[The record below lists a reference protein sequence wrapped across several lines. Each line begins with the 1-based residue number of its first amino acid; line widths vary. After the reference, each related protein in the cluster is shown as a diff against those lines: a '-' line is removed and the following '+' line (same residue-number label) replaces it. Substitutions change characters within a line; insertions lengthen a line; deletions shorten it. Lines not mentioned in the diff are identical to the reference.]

1 MGSALQDAGL
11 NHTHSGNLS
20 ALDPAD
26 PSRFWITASGAPL
39 GNLRPAELVR
49 VRLSDLAVE
58 GGGRPSS
65 ELATHGAVLRL
76 PGAAACAHAHAF
88 FGGLLGYGEDGRPPL
103 LSPPRREGHR
113 PSPGRWFD
121 PPDLWGR
128 RILGPVP
135 VVSFRES
142 FGSGEEM
149 VAGVAHALAGS
160 PLVLVAGHGPFCRGR
175 SLADCLH
182 RLCVFEQS
190 AQIALLLARAGAP
203 AAGALASV
211 APAALAPEP
220 GEAPPRPVARPA
232 SGRLAAWAEALF
244 ALGLSAYGTGSMSVR
259 LSAREIAWLPA
270 AAAPPGWAIPRVRR
284 PLEEEPAGL
293 EGALHRL
300 VHTQTPYRAVILA
313 AAPHAITAAA
323 GPDPEIL
330 PVDDEA
336 RHAGVRLLAAR
347 ASAFLPDPEKSG
359 LPRLLEEGGGCLLLE
374 GVGVL
379 GCGRNGLAEAALR
392 VALAERVCRLRHEI
406 ALNHR
411 LLGAPPPERFEK
423 PFPGRR

>member
-1 MGSALQDAGL
+1 MGSALQRAGL

-20 ALDPAD
+20 ALDPAE

-58 GGGRPSS
+58 GRGRPSS

-76 PGAAACAHAHAF
+76 PGAAACAHAHALW
-88 FGGLLGYGEDGRPPL
+88 GGLLGYEGFRPP
-103 LSPPRREGHR
+103 
-113 PSPGRWFD
+113 PGRRFD
-121 PPDLWGR
+121 PPDLWGKR
-128 RILGPVP
+128 LLGPVP
-135 VVSFRES
+135 VVSFREA
-142 FGSGEEM
+142 FGSSEEM
-149 VAGVAHALAGS
+149 VTGVSAALAAS

-182 RLCVFEQS
+182 RLCAFEQS
-190 AQIALLLARAGAP
+190 AQIALLLVRAGAP
-203 AAGALASV
+203 PGGALASV

-220 GEAPPRPVARPA
+220 GEALPRPVARPA
-232 SGRLAAWAEALF
+232 GGRFAAWAEALF

-259 LSAREIAWLPA
+259 LSRREIAWVPA
-270 AAAPPGWAIPRVRR
+270 AAAPQGWEIPWSRR
-284 PLEEEPAGL
+284 LLEEEPAGL

-300 VHTQTPYRAVILA
+300 VHTQTSYRAGILA
-313 AAPHAITAAA
+313 AAPHAIAAA
-323 GPDPEIL
+323 AATPDSEIL

-336 RHAGVRLLAAR
+336 RHAGIRLSIAR
-347 ASAFLPDPEKSG
+347 AAAFLPDPEKSG

-374 GVGVL
+374 GVGIL
-379 GCGRNGLAEAALR
+379 GCGRKGLAEAALR

-411 LLGAPPPERFEK
+411 LLGTPPPERFEK
-423 PFPGRR
+423 PFPGRG